1 MASPD
6 KTPQDFPLG
15 LARAMAK
22 QVDRLAQD
30 RVDRNARIARL
41 LTRVRE
47 LTDERDDLR
56 EQLYY
61 RDEEIAELKEELGG

>member
-1 MASPD
+1 
-6 KTPQDFPLG
+6 
-15 LARAMAK
+15 MAK